1 MQICLAQE
9 PLLENQAIRE
19 TKEKIGGG
27 DSEDRAYAPAP
38 QRNFWMDDG
47 AGPCTRFFCST
58 AYVAGGAFVV
68 RDCAKTTAPLIC
80 VTQKTHTSGGR
91 SKSCHR
97 WPV

>member
-58 AYVAGGAFVV
+58 AYFAGGALVV
-68 RDCAKTTAPLIC
+68 RAPEKKSSTLYYFQADRGC
-80 VTQKTHTSGGR
+80 V
-91 SKSCHR
+91 
-97 WPV
+97 P